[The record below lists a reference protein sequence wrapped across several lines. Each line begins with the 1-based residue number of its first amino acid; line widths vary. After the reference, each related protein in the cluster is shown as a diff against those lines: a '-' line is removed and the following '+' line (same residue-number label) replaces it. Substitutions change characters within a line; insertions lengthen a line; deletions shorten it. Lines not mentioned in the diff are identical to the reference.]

1 MGSSLL
7 IFFLS
12 LLLGAGDSEYQNK
25 NELTL
30 QHSTLSIYYTE
41 EQLKK
46 KCLAQRALFSY
57 TLSNDATSKTM
68 QRVQNSCFNSSG
80 ILSIRV
86 IDLPSSEISKLISH
100 LAQSFACSQNLP
112 AFFACTQ
119 FSCFSSFIKDL
130 PYCLLTSIP

>member
-46 KCLAQRALFSY
+46 I
-57 TLSNDATSKTM
+57 N
-68 QRVQNSCFNSSG
+68 V
-80 ILSIRV
+80 
-86 IDLPSSEISKLISH
+86 
-100 LAQSFACSQNLP
+100 
-112 AFFACTQ
+112 
-119 FSCFSSFIKDL
+119 
-130 PYCLLTSIP
+130 